1 VNSAK
6 KKLSVKK
13 LKMLTAADAEVL
25 DVYRKLSSNKLKKRP
40 VTAKEKAQLQNL
52 AWKALRDR
60 EAIVKQL
67 DTG

>member
-1 VNSAK
+1 
-6 KKLSVKK
+6 
-13 LKMLTAADAEVL
+13 
-25 DVYRKLSSNKLKKRP
+25 LSSNKLKKRP

>member
-1 VNSAK
+1 MAFDHLINIFVSQ
-6 KKLSVKK
+6 
-13 LKMLTAADAEVL
+13 VL
-25 DVYRKLSSNKLKKRP
+25 DIYRKLSSNKLKKRP
-40 VTAKEKAQLQNL
+40 VTAEEKSQLQNL